1 MTTASSSIALES
13 LPTALNL
20 VGSLAAGLVIGLERG
35 WRDRELNDGG
45 RVAGLRTFALAGLFG
60 GLLASLLPEFGAWP
74 ILAGII
80 GVSILLAVSYRQA
93 SASSGNLSITTA
105 LTLLLTI
112 VLGAI
117 AARGA
122 VALAL
127 ACAVIVAVL
136 LNLKPTLHRWLR
148 LIEHRELTA
157 ALQLMV
163 LSVVILP
170 NLPDAGFGPYQA
182 LNPYKLWWAVV
193 LIAGLSLAGHLAMRV
208 TGPRRGMLWTGI
220 LGGLASSTA
229 TTLALSRYAR
239 LNPAV
244 SGVAVSGALAACG
257 VMFLRMAVLVA
268 LVQPALLPAMGV
280 PLILSGVTLLVLGLW
295 HWRRLSQASGDQA
308 IEPMVPTFD
317 LGAALGFG
325 AYLAVMA
332 VLAPAARQWL
342 GSGGVYALASLSG
355 LADVDAIVISLAR
368 LHGDGGLPLVTTIAA
383 ICLATLANMVSKG
396 AMAWIT
402 GGRAMGVPV
411 VKGYAV
417 GMAVGV
423 GAAAAMLTLSA

>member
-1 MTTASSSIALES
+1 
-13 LPTALNL
+13 
-20 VGSLAAGLVIGLERG
+20 
-35 WRDRELNDGG
+35 
-45 RVAGLRTFALAGLFG
+45 
-60 GLLASLLPEFGAWP
+60 
-74 ILAGII
+74 
-80 GVSILLAVSYRQA
+80 
-93 SASSGNLSITTA
+93 
-105 LTLLLTI
+105 
-112 VLGAI
+112 
-117 AARGA
+117 
-122 VALAL
+122 
-127 ACAVIVAVL
+127 
-136 LNLKPTLHRWLR
+136 
-148 LIEHRELTA
+148 
-157 ALQLMV
+157 
-163 LSVVILP
+163 
-170 NLPDAGFGPYQA
+170 
-182 LNPYKLWWAVV
+182 
-193 LIAGLSLAGHLAMRV
+193 
-208 TGPRRGMLWTGI
+208 MLWTGI

-268 LVQPALLPAMGV
+268 LVQPALLAAMGV

-402 GGRAMGVPV
+402 GGKAMGGPV

-423 GAAAAMLTLSA
+423 GAAAAMLALGA